1 MQVKFDEVL
10 IPEEKLN
17 RVVAESMD
25 EIYKGCKKKK
35 SYQRFL
41 YRIAALIGIII
52 LSGSLVISNASVL
65 PVLAEKSSFFKKI
78 FEKVQ
83 GESQYSGD
91 YDKNAVQTDGITSET
106 TEDLRFEFSEVVCTS
121 QSMTYS
127 IQITSQKGFPE
138 EAMKKSTNES
148 DSEGKWM
155 YLVGT
160 QSADFLKD
168 TIEEENTYDMPF
180 IKGHYEDE
188 HTFIGTMLVDF
199 NLYPFDG
206 NEIPEHFIWSLKINS
221 ILYPNVETG
230 VMEKLLTD
238 GDLKFELYVDRQNLG
253 EKSVKVNKVS
263 PSGWKIT
270 DITLTPYEMIVNEE
284 YDKANTQKGYEQPD
298 SIREIWTDADGRILH
313 NKVGS
318 FMIEGYNMSNV
329 TVYYMPTPD
338 EDSNTII
345 MEYIYQENHTDAEIQ
360 DYLEENCVSKQEI
373 SLE

>member
-1 MQVKFDEVL
+1 MQVKFDEVP
-10 IPEEKLN
+10 IPEEQLN

-52 LSGSLVISNASVL
+52 LSGSLVILNASVL

-83 GESQYSGD
+83 GESQYGGD

-138 EAMKKSTNES
+138 EAMKESTNES

-168 TIEEENTYDMPF
+168 TIEEENPDNIVS

-188 HTFIGTMLVDF
+188 HTFIGTMRVDF
-199 NLYPFDG
+199 NYYPFDG
-206 NEIPEHFIWSLKINS
+206 NEIPQHFIWSLKINS

-253 EKSVKVNKVS
+253 EKIVKVNKVS

-284 YDKANTQKGYEQPD
+284 YDEANTQKGYEQAD

-360 DYLEENCVSKQEI
+360 NYLEENCVSKQEI

>member
-10 IPEEKLN
+10 IPEEQLN

-52 LSGSLVISNASVL
+52 LSGSLVILNASVL

-83 GESQYSGD
+83 GESQYGGD

-138 EAMKKSTNES
+138 EAMKESTNES

-180 IKGHYEDE
+180 IKGHYDDE
-188 HTFIGTMLVDF
+188 HTFIGTMRVDF
-199 NLYPFDG
+199 NRYPFDG
-206 NEIPEHFIWSLKINS
+206 NEIPQHFIWSLKINS

-253 EKSVKVNKVS
+253 EKIVKVNKVS

-270 DITLTPYEMIVNEE
+270 DITLTSYEMIVNEE
-284 YDKANTQKGYEQPD
+284 YDEANTQKGYAQTD

-360 DYLEENCVSKQEI
+360 NYLEENCVSKQEI

>member
-1 MQVKFDEVL
+1 MQVKFDEVF

-52 LSGSLVISNASVL
+52 LSGSLVILNASAL

-106 TEDLRFEFSEVVCTS
+106 TEDLRLEFSEVVCTS

-168 TIEEENTYDMPF
+168 TIEENPDNIVS

-188 HTFIGTMLVDF
+188 HTFIGTMRVDF
-199 NLYPFDG
+199 NRYPFDG
-206 NEIPEHFIWSLKINS
+206 NEIPEHFIWGLKINS

-284 YDKANTQKGYEQPD
+284 YDEANTQKGYEQPD

-338 EDSNTII
+338 EDSNTMIL
-345 MEYIYQENHTDAEIQ
+345 EYIYQENHTDAEIQ
-360 DYLEENCVSKQEI
+360 NYLEENCVSKQEI

>member
-35 SYQRFL
+35 TYQRFL

-188 HTFIGTMLVDF
+188 HTFIGTMRVDF

-206 NEIPEHFIWSLKINS
+206 NEIPQHFIWSLKINS

-230 VMEKLLTD
+230 GMEKLLTD

-253 EKSVKVNKVS
+253 EKIVKVNKVS

-270 DITLTPYEMIVNEE
+270 DISLTPYEMIVNEE
-284 YDKANTQKGYEQPD
+284 YNEANTQKGYEQAD

-338 EDSNTII
+338 EDSNMII
-345 MEYIYQENHTDAEIQ
+345 MEYIYQENHTDVEIQ
-360 DYLEENCVSKQEI
+360 NYLEENCVSKQEI

>member
-35 SYQRFL
+35 TYQRFL

-91 YDKNAVQTDGITSET
+91 YDKNAVQTDGITSEI

-127 IQITSQKGFPE
+127 IQITSLKGFPE

-160 QSADFLKD
+160 QSADFLKN

-188 HTFIGTMLVDF
+188 HTFIGTMRVDF
-199 NLYPFDG
+199 NRYPFDG
-206 NEIPEHFIWSLKINS
+206 NEIPQHFIWSLKINS

-253 EKSVKVNKVS
+253 EKIVKVNKVS

-270 DITLTPYEMIVNEE
+270 DITLTSYEMIVNEE
-284 YDKANTQKGYEQPD
+284 YDEANTQKGYEQAD

-360 DYLEENCVSKQEI
+360 NYLEENCVSKQEI

>member
-188 HTFIGTMLVDF
+188 HTFIGTMRVDF

-263 PSGWKIT
+263 PSGWK
-270 DITLTPYEMIVNEE
+270 ITLTPYEMIVNEE

>member
-10 IPEEKLN
+10 IPEEQLN

-52 LSGSLVISNASVL
+52 LSGSLVILNASVL

-83 GESQYSGD
+83 GESQYGGD

-138 EAMKKSTNES
+138 EAMKESTNES

-168 TIEEENTYDMPF
+168 TIEEENPDNIVS

-188 HTFIGTMLVDF
+188 HTFIGTMRVDF
-199 NLYPFDG
+199 NYYPFDG

-253 EKSVKVNKVS
+253 EKIVKVNKVS

-270 DITLTPYEMIVNEE
+270 DITLTSYEMIVNEE
-284 YDKANTQKGYEQPD
+284 YDEANTQKGYAQTD

-329 TVYYMPTPD
+329 TVYYMPIPD

-345 MEYIYQENHTDAEIQ
+345 LEYIYQENHTDAEIQ
-360 DYLEENCVSKQEI
+360 NYLEENCVSKQEI

>member
-10 IPEEKLN
+10 IPEEQLN

-52 LSGSLVISNASVL
+52 LSGSLVILNASVL

-83 GESQYSGD
+83 GESQYGGD

-138 EAMKKSTNES
+138 EAMKESTNES

-168 TIEEENTYDMPF
+168 TIEEENPDNIVS

-188 HTFIGTMLVDF
+188 HTFIGTMRVDF
-199 NLYPFDG
+199 NYYPFDG

-253 EKSVKVNKVS
+253 EKIVKVNKVS

-270 DITLTPYEMIVNEE
+270 DITLTSYEMIVNEE
-284 YDKANTQKGYEQPD
+284 YDEANTQKGYAQTD

-338 EDSNTII
+338 EDSNTIKL
-345 MEYIYQENHTDAEIQ
+345 EYIYQENHTDAEIQ
-360 DYLEENCVSKQEI
+360 NYLEENCVSKQEI

>member
-188 HTFIGTMLVDF
+188 HTFIGTMRVDF

-206 NEIPEHFIWSLKINS
+206 NEIPQHFIWSLKINS

-230 VMEKLLTD
+230 GMEKLLTD

-253 EKSVKVNKVS
+253 EKIVKVNKVS

-270 DITLTPYEMIVNEE
+270 DISLTPYEMIVNEE
-284 YDKANTQKGYEQPD
+284 YDEANTQKGYEQPD

-329 TVYYMPTPD
+329 TVYYMSTPD

-345 MEYIYQENHTDAEIQ
+345 LEYIYQENHTDAEIQ
-360 DYLEENCVSKQEI
+360 NYLEENCVSKQEI

>member
-10 IPEEKLN
+10 IPEEQLN

-52 LSGSLVISNASVL
+52 LSGSLVILNASVL

-83 GESQYSGD
+83 GESQYGGD

-138 EAMKKSTNES
+138 EAMKESTNES

-168 TIEEENTYDMPF
+168 TIEEENPDNIVS

-188 HTFIGTMLVDF
+188 HTFIGTMRVDF
-199 NLYPFDG
+199 NYYPFDG

-253 EKSVKVNKVS
+253 EKIVKVNKVS

-270 DITLTPYEMIVNEE
+270 DISLTPYEMIVNEE
-284 YDKANTQKGYEQPD
+284 YNEANTQKGYEQPD

>member
-1 MQVKFDEVL
+1 MQVKFDEVP

-52 LSGSLVISNASVL
+52 LSGSLVILNASVL

-83 GESQYSGD
+83 GESQYGGD

-138 EAMKKSTNES
+138 EAMKESTNES

-168 TIEEENTYDMPF
+168 TIEEENPDNIVS

-188 HTFIGTMLVDF
+188 HTFIGTMRVDF
-199 NLYPFDG
+199 NYYPFDG

-253 EKSVKVNKVS
+253 EKIVKVNKVS

-284 YDKANTQKGYEQPD
+284 YDEANTQKGYEQAD
-298 SIREIWTDADGRILH
+298 SIREIWIDADGRILH

>member
-10 IPEEKLN
+10 IPEEQLN

-52 LSGSLVISNASVL
+52 LSGSLVILNASVL

-83 GESQYSGD
+83 GESQYGGD

-138 EAMKKSTNES
+138 EAMKESTNES

-168 TIEEENTYDMPF
+168 TIEEENPDNIVS

-188 HTFIGTMLVDF
+188 HTFIGTMRVDF
-199 NLYPFDG
+199 NYYPFDG

-253 EKSVKVNKVS
+253 EKIVKVNKVS

-270 DITLTPYEMIVNEE
+270 DISLTPYEMIVNEE
-284 YDKANTQKGYEQPD
+284 YNEANTQKGYEQPD

-360 DYLEENCVSKQEI
+360 NYLEENCVSKQEI

>member
-52 LSGSLVISNASVL
+52 LSGSLVISNASGL

-188 HTFIGTMLVDF
+188 HTFIGTMRVDF

>member
-188 HTFIGTMLVDF
+188 HTFIGTMRVDF

-345 MEYIYQENHTDAEIQ
+345 MEYIYQENHTDVEIQ
-360 DYLEENCVSKQEI
+360 NYLEENCVSKQEI

>member
-52 LSGSLVISNASVL
+52 LSGSLVILNASVL

-83 GESQYSGD
+83 GESQYGGD

-138 EAMKKSTNES
+138 EAMKESTNES

-188 HTFIGTMLVDF
+188 HTFIGTMRVDF

>member
-25 EIYKGCKKKK
+25 EIYKECKKKK

-188 HTFIGTMLVDF
+188 HTFIGTMRVDF

-206 NEIPEHFIWSLKINS
+206 NEIPQHFIWSLKINS

-230 VMEKLLTD
+230 GMEKLLTD

-253 EKSVKVNKVS
+253 EKIVKVNKVS

-270 DITLTPYEMIVNEE
+270 DISLTPYEMIVNEE
-284 YDKANTQKGYEQPD
+284 YNEANTQKGYEQAD

-338 EDSNTII
+338 EDSNMII
-345 MEYIYQENHTDAEIQ
+345 MEYIYQENHTDVEIQ
-360 DYLEENCVSKQEI
+360 NYLEENCVSKQEI

>member
-10 IPEEKLN
+10 IPEEQLN

-52 LSGSLVISNASVL
+52 LSGSLVILNASVL

-83 GESQYSGD
+83 GESQYGGD
-91 YDKNAVQTDGITSET
+91 YDKNAVQTDGIISET

-138 EAMKKSTNES
+138 EAMKESTNES

-168 TIEEENTYDMPF
+168 TIEEENPDNIVS

-188 HTFIGTMLVDF
+188 HTFIGTMRVDF
-199 NLYPFDG
+199 NYYPFDR

-253 EKSVKVNKVS
+253 EKIVKVNKVS

-270 DITLTPYEMIVNEE
+270 DISLTPYEMIVNEE
-284 YDKANTQKGYEQPD
+284 YNEANTQKGYEQPD

>member
-10 IPEEKLN
+10 IPEEQLN

-52 LSGSLVISNASVL
+52 LSGSLVILNASVL

-138 EAMKKSTNES
+138 EAMKESTNES

-188 HTFIGTMLVDF
+188 HTFIGTMRVDF

-345 MEYIYQENHTDAEIQ
+345 LEYIYQENHTDAEIQ

>member
-10 IPEEKLN
+10 IPEEQLN

-52 LSGSLVISNASVL
+52 LSGSLVILNASVL

-83 GESQYSGD
+83 GESQYGGD

-168 TIEEENTYDMPF
+168 TIEEENPDNIVS

-188 HTFIGTMLVDF
+188 HTFIGTMRVDF
-199 NLYPFDG
+199 NYYPFDG

-238 GDLKFELYVDRQNLG
+238 GGLKFEFYVDRQNLG
-253 EKSVKVNKVS
+253 EKIVKVNKVS

-270 DITLTPYEMIVNEE
+270 DISLTPYEMIVNEE
-284 YDKANTQKGYEQPD
+284 YNEANTQKGYEQPD

>member
-1 MQVKFDEVL
+1 
-10 IPEEKLN
+10 
-17 RVVAESMD
+17 
-25 EIYKGCKKKK
+25 
-35 SYQRFL
+35 
-41 YRIAALIGIII
+41 
-52 LSGSLVISNASVL
+52 
-65 PVLAEKSSFFKKI
+65 
-78 FEKVQ
+78 
-83 GESQYSGD
+83 
-91 YDKNAVQTDGITSET
+91 
-106 TEDLRFEFSEVVCTS
+106 
-121 QSMTYS
+121 
-127 IQITSQKGFPE
+127 
-138 EAMKKSTNES
+138 MKKSTNES

-160 QSADFLKD
+160 QSADFLNN

-188 HTFIGTMLVDF
+188 HTFIGTMRVDF
-199 NLYPFDG
+199 NHYPFDG
-206 NEIPEHFIWSLKINS
+206 NEIPEHFIWNLNINS

-238 GDLKFELYVDRQNLG
+238 GGLKFEFYVDRQNLG
-253 EKSVKVNKVS
+253 EKIVKVNKVS

-284 YDKANTQKGYEQPD
+284 YDEANTQKGYEQAD

-338 EDSNTII
+338 EDSNMII

-360 DYLEENCVSKQEI
+360 NYLEENCVSKQEI
-373 SLE
+373 FLE

>member
-1 MQVKFDEVL
+1 MQVKFDEVP

-52 LSGSLVISNASVL
+52 LSGSLVISNTSVL

-83 GESQYSGD
+83 DESQYSGD

-160 QSADFLKD
+160 QSADFLNN

-180 IKGHYEDE
+180 I
-188 HTFIGTMLVDF
+188 
-199 NLYPFDG
+199 N
-206 NEIPEHFIWSLKINS
+206 
-221 ILYPNVETG
+221 
-230 VMEKLLTD
+230 
-238 GDLKFELYVDRQNLG
+238 VDRQNLG
-253 EKSVKVNKVS
+253 EKIVKVNKVS

-284 YDKANTQKGYEQPD
+284 YDEANTQKGYEQAD

-360 DYLEENCVSKQEI
+360 NYLEENCVSKQEI

>member
-10 IPEEKLN
+10 IPEEQLN

-52 LSGSLVISNASVL
+52 LSGSLVILNASVL

-83 GESQYSGD
+83 GESQYGGD
-91 YDKNAVQTDGITSET
+91 YDKNAVQIDGITSET

-138 EAMKKSTNES
+138 EAMKESTNES

-168 TIEEENTYDMPF
+168 TIEEENPDNIVS

-188 HTFIGTMLVDF
+188 HTFIGTMRVDF
-199 NLYPFDG
+199 NYYPFDG

-253 EKSVKVNKVS
+253 EKIVKVNKVS

-270 DITLTPYEMIVNEE
+270 DITLTSYEMIVNEE
-284 YDKANTQKGYEQPD
+284 YDEANTQKGYAQTD

-345 MEYIYQENHTDAEIQ
+345 LEYIYQENHTDAEIQ
-360 DYLEENCVSKQEI
+360 NYLEENCVSKQEI

>member
-1 MQVKFDEVL
+1 MQVKFDEVP

-52 LSGSLVISNASVL
+52 LSGSLVISNTSVL

-83 GESQYSGD
+83 SESQYSGD

-188 HTFIGTMLVDF
+188 HTFIGTMRVYF

-206 NEIPEHFIWSLKINS
+206 NEIPQHFIWSLKINS

-230 VMEKLLTD
+230 GMEKLLTD

-253 EKSVKVNKVS
+253 EKIVKVNKVS

-270 DITLTPYEMIVNEE
+270 DISLTPYEMIVNEE
-284 YDKANTQKGYEQPD
+284 YNEANTQKGYEQAD

-338 EDSNTII
+338 EDSNMII
-345 MEYIYQENHTDAEIQ
+345 MEYIYQENHTDVEIQ
-360 DYLEENCVSKQEI
+360 NYLEENCVSKQEI

>member
-35 SYQRFL
+35 TYQRFL

-127 IQITSQKGFPE
+127 IQITSLKGFPE

-168 TIEEENTYDMPF
+168 TIEEKNTYDMPF

-188 HTFIGTMLVDF
+188 HTFIGTMRVDF
-199 NLYPFDG
+199 NRYPFDG
-206 NEIPEHFIWSLKINS
+206 NEIPQHFIWSLKINS

-238 GDLKFELYVDRQNLG
+238 SDLKFELYVDRQNLG
-253 EKSVKVNKVS
+253 EKIVKVNKVS

-270 DITLTPYEMIVNEE
+270 DISLTPYEMIVNEE
-284 YDKANTQKGYEQPD
+284 YDEANTQKGYEQPD

-329 TVYYMPTPD
+329 TVYYMSTPD

-360 DYLEENCVSKQEI
+360 NYLEENCVSKQEI

>member
-10 IPEEKLN
+10 IPEEQLN

-52 LSGSLVISNASVL
+52 LSGSLVILNASVL

-83 GESQYSGD
+83 GESQYGGD

-138 EAMKKSTNES
+138 EAMKESTNES

-168 TIEEENTYDMPF
+168 TIEEENPDNIVS

-188 HTFIGTMLVDF
+188 HTFIGTMRVDF

-253 EKSVKVNKVS
+253 EKIVKVNKVS

-270 DITLTPYEMIVNEE
+270 DITLTSYEMIVNEE
-284 YDKANTQKGYEQPD
+284 YDEANTQKGYAQTD

-345 MEYIYQENHTDAEIQ
+345 LEYIYQENHTDAEIQ

>member
-41 YRIAALIGIII
+41 YRIAVLIGIII

-83 GESQYSGD
+83 GESQYGGD

-138 EAMKKSTNES
+138 EAMKESTNES

-188 HTFIGTMLVDF
+188 HTFIGTMRVDF

-206 NEIPEHFIWSLKINS
+206 NEIPQHFIWSLKINS

-230 VMEKLLTD
+230 GMEKLLTD

-253 EKSVKVNKVS
+253 EKIVKVNKVS

-270 DITLTPYEMIVNEE
+270 DISLTPYEMIVNEE
-284 YDKANTQKGYEQPD
+284 YDEANTQKGYEQPD

-360 DYLEENCVSKQEI
+360 NYLEENCVSKQEI

>member
-35 SYQRFL
+35 TYQRFL

-127 IQITSQKGFPE
+127 IQITSLKGFPE

-188 HTFIGTMLVDF
+188 HTFIGTMRVDF
-199 NLYPFDG
+199 NRYPFDG
-206 NEIPEHFIWSLKINS
+206 NEIPQHFIWSLKINS

-230 VMEKLLTD
+230 GMEKLLTD

-253 EKSVKVNKVS
+253 EKIVKVNKVS

-284 YDKANTQKGYEQPD
+284 YDEANTQKGYEQAD

-360 DYLEENCVSKQEI
+360 NYLEENCVSKQEI

>member
-1 MQVKFDEVL
+1 
-10 IPEEKLN
+10 
-17 RVVAESMD
+17 
-25 EIYKGCKKKK
+25 
-35 SYQRFL
+35 
-41 YRIAALIGIII
+41 
-52 LSGSLVISNASVL
+52 
-65 PVLAEKSSFFKKI
+65 
-78 FEKVQ
+78 
-83 GESQYSGD
+83 
-91 YDKNAVQTDGITSET
+91 
-106 TEDLRFEFSEVVCTS
+106 
-121 QSMTYS
+121 MTYS

-138 EAMKKSTNES
+138 EAMKESTNES

-168 TIEEENTYDMPF
+168 TIEEENPDNIVS

-188 HTFIGTMLVDF
+188 HTFIGTMRVDF
-199 NLYPFDG
+199 NYYPFDG

-253 EKSVKVNKVS
+253 EKIVKVNKVS

-270 DITLTPYEMIVNEE
+270 DITLTSYEMIVNEE
-284 YDKANTQKGYEQPD
+284 YDEANTQKGYAQTD

-329 TVYYMPTPD
+329 TVY
-338 EDSNTII
+338 
-345 MEYIYQENHTDAEIQ
+345 
-360 DYLEENCVSKQEI
+360 
-373 SLE
+373 

>member
-188 HTFIGTMLVDF
+188 HTFIGTMRVDF

-329 TVYYMPTPD
+329 TVYYMPTPG

>member
-1 MQVKFDEVL
+1 MQVKFDEVF

-52 LSGSLVISNASVL
+52 LSGSLVISNTSVL

-106 TEDLRFEFSEVVCTS
+106 TEDLRLEFSEVVCTS

-168 TIEEENTYDMPF
+168 TIEENPDNIVS

-188 HTFIGTMLVDF
+188 HTFIGTMRVDF
-199 NLYPFDG
+199 NRYPFDG

-284 YDKANTQKGYEQPD
+284 YDEANTQKGYEQPD

-360 DYLEENCVSKQEI
+360 NYLEENCVSKQEI

>member
-35 SYQRFL
+35 TYQRFL

-91 YDKNAVQTDGITSET
+91 YDKNAVQTGGITSET

-180 IKGHYEDE
+180 IKGHYDDE
-188 HTFIGTMLVDF
+188 HTFIGTMRVDF
-199 NLYPFDG
+199 NRYPFDG
-206 NEIPEHFIWSLKINS
+206 NEIPQHFIWSLKINS

>member
-188 HTFIGTMLVDF
+188 HTFIGTMRVDF

-345 MEYIYQENHTDAEIQ
+345 MEYIYQENHIDAEIQ

>member
-1 MQVKFDEVL
+1 MQVKFDEVP

-52 LSGSLVISNASVL
+52 LSGSLVISNTSVL

-83 GESQYSGD
+83 SESQYSGD

-188 HTFIGTMLVDF
+188 HTFIGTMRVDF

-206 NEIPEHFIWSLKINS
+206 NEIPQHFIWSLKINS

-230 VMEKLLTD
+230 GMEKLLTD

-253 EKSVKVNKVS
+253 EKIVKVNKVS

-270 DITLTPYEMIVNEE
+270 DISLTSYEMIVNEE
-284 YDKANTQKGYEQPD
+284 YNEANTQKGYEQAD

-338 EDSNTII
+338 EDSNMII
-345 MEYIYQENHTDAEIQ
+345 MEYIYQENHTDVEIQ
-360 DYLEENCVSKQEI
+360 NYLEENCVSKQEI

>member
-35 SYQRFL
+35 TYQRFL

-127 IQITSQKGFPE
+127 IQITSLKGFPE

-188 HTFIGTMLVDF
+188 HTFIGTMRVDF
-199 NLYPFDG
+199 NRYPFDG
-206 NEIPEHFIWSLKINS
+206 NEIPQHFIWSLKINS

-238 GDLKFELYVDRQNLG
+238 GDLKFELYVDRQNPG
-253 EKSVKVNKVS
+253 EKIVKVNKVS

-284 YDKANTQKGYEQPD
+284 YDEANTQKGYEQAD

-360 DYLEENCVSKQEI
+360 NYLEENCVSKQEI

>member
-10 IPEEKLN
+10 IPEEQLN

-35 SYQRFL
+35 TYQRFL

-127 IQITSQKGFPE
+127 IQITSLKGFPE

-180 IKGHYEDE
+180 IKGHYDDE
-188 HTFIGTMLVDF
+188 HTFIGTMRVDF
-199 NLYPFDG
+199 NRYPFDG
-206 NEIPEHFIWSLKINS
+206 NEIPQHFIWSLKINS

-253 EKSVKVNKVS
+253 EKIVKVNKVS

-284 YDKANTQKGYEQPD
+284 YDEANTQKGYEQAD
-298 SIREIWTDADGRILH
+298 SIREIWIDADGRILH

>member
-35 SYQRFL
+35 TYQRFL

-127 IQITSQKGFPE
+127 IQITSLKGFPE

-168 TIEEENTYDMPF
+168 TIEEENTYDMTF

-188 HTFIGTMLVDF
+188 HTFIGTMRVDF
-199 NLYPFDG
+199 NRYPFDG
-206 NEIPEHFIWSLKINS
+206 NEIPQHFIWSLKINS

-253 EKSVKVNKVS
+253 EKIVKVNKVS

-284 YDKANTQKGYEQPD
+284 YDEANTQKGYEQAD

-360 DYLEENCVSKQEI
+360 NYLEENCVSKQEI

>member
-127 IQITSQKGFPE
+127 IQITSPKGFPE

-188 HTFIGTMLVDF
+188 HTFIGTMRVDF